1 LVTGWAPA
9 SFCVPRQDSAS
20 LGCPLGHL
28 PRDSRWTCGFSGELR
43 MVAGWAPHRLR
54 VGLNWGIG
62 SNSLNADEKAFVRL
76 HNVRGSNSG

>member
-1 LVTGWAPA
+1 
-9 SFCVPRQDSAS
+9 
-20 LGCPLGHL
+20 
-28 PRDSRWTCGFSGELR
+28 